1 MRECG
6 RAGVKVQWW
15 ETERKRSFGVR
26 GANLVR
32 SPNSPRHIARDS
44 TISTP
49 RLVPPIILSINSS
62 SAISFLFQ
70 SVKSS
75 LISIFSSR
83 LINFRYVN
91 ETIDKRRG
99 VGWQFFVSFSLP
111 EREWRRN
118 QNRNNVDTGR
128 GRHNVWQV
136 KKIFCLIFT
145 AASFYRTWYY
155 KKPRYILKKI
165 LLLKPRD
172 PYSGD
177 IRRIYDVKC
186 FSLLNRN
193 PEFPVTELQI
203 GSSVS
208 GFQKKGKR
216 KKKEVAYKTRINRRD
231 ETFKTFPLDVE

>member
-91 ETIDKRRG
+91 ETIDKGRG
-99 VGWQFFVSFSLP
+99 QFFVSLSLP

-118 QNRNNVDTGR
+118 QNRNNVDTRR

-216 KKKEVAYKTRINRRD
+216 KKKKLRI
-231 ETFKTFPLDVE
+231 KLV

>member
-62 SAISFLFQ
+62 SAISFLSQ

-91 ETIDKRRG
+91 ETIDKGRG
-99 VGWQFFVSFSLP
+99 QFFVSLSLP

-216 KKKEVAYKTRINRRD
+216 KKKKLRI
-231 ETFKTFPLDVE
+231 KLV

>member
-91 ETIDKRRG
+91 ETIDKGRG
-99 VGWQFFVSFSLP
+99 QFFVSLSLP

-118 QNRNNVDTGR
+118 QNRNNVDTRR

>member
-62 SAISFLFQ
+62 SAISFLSQ

-216 KKKEVAYKTRINRRD
+216 KKKKLRI
-231 ETFKTFPLDVE
+231 KLV

>member
-62 SAISFLFQ
+62 SAISFLSQ

-91 ETIDKRRG
+91 ETIDKGRG
-99 VGWQFFVSFSLP
+99 QFFVSLSLP

>member
-62 SAISFLFQ
+62 SAISFLSQ

-91 ETIDKRRG
+91 ETIDKGRG
-99 VGWQFFVSFSLP
+99 VGRWFFVSLSLP

-216 KKKEVAYKTRINRRD
+216 KKKKLRI
-231 ETFKTFPLDVE
+231 KLV

>member
-62 SAISFLFQ
+62 SAISFLSQ

-91 ETIDKRRG
+91 ETIDKGRG
-99 VGWQFFVSFSLP
+99 QFFVSLSLP

-118 QNRNNVDTGR
+118 QNRNNVDTRR

>member
-32 SPNSPRHIARDS
+32 SPNSPRHIACDS

-62 SAISFLFQ
+62 SAISFLSQ

-91 ETIDKRRG
+91 ETIDKGRG
-99 VGWQFFVSFSLP
+99 QFFVSLSLP

-216 KKKEVAYKTRINRRD
+216 KKKKLRI
-231 ETFKTFPLDVE
+231 KLV

>member
-49 RLVPPIILSINSS
+49 RLVPPTRSFYQSTPPPRYRFSPRAWNLPW
-62 SAISFLFQ
+62 FLFFFF
-70 SVKSS
+70 
-75 LISIFSSR
+75 LSSR

-208 GFQKKGKR
+208 GFQKKR
-216 KKKEVAYKTRINRRD
+216 KKKEKRSCV
-231 ETFKTFPLDVE
+231 